1 MANQKRLINAKN
13 AWSVAQRIYS
23 DPVLLHAIK
32 NVLEC
37 TPTVKAVEVVRC
49 SECRQAD
56 YSGCA
61 RGMVYCMEHACYMDE
76 DGFCAAGE
84 REESYVV

>member
-1 MANQKRLINAKN
+1 MRLIDAKK
-13 AWSVAQRIYS
+13 AWENAQRIYS

-49 SECRQAD
+49 KNCKHTD

-61 RGMVYCMEHACYMDE
+61 DGVVYCLEHGCYMDE
-76 DGFCAAGE
+76 NGFCSCGE
-84 REESYVV
+84 REE